1 TQLVVSNFL
10 FQQQHVHVA
19 FFEGNGQPLEAEID
33 GVAASE
39 VEFDLLRGATK
50 NLLLTSTEGIKTGY
64 ARIESNFPLLVTGL
78 LRTLG
83 SGGSLISEAEIQTG
97 NARQQ
102 FAMTVEVSRSEN
114 LDTAVAFVNVSE
126 EENDV
131 EARFWNPATGI
142 TITNPD
148 RVTLAPGE
156 QRAVFLEELFA
167 SAEEIVDFLEVN
179 EAFTTMV
186 TFRSRKP
193 LAVTAIRTIRGVAQ
207 SSLSVGSRE
216 IGFVPTFPQGE
227 P

>member
-1 TQLVVSNFL
+1 
-10 FQQQHVHVA
+10 
-19 FFEGNGQPLEAEID
+19 
-33 GVAASE
+33 
-39 VEFDLLRGATK
+39 
-50 NLLLTSTEGIKTGY
+50 LTRTEGIKTGD
-64 ARIESNFPLLVTGL
+64 ARIQSNFPLLVTGL

-148 RVTLAPGE
+148 RVTLA
-156 QRAVFLEELFA
+156 
-167 SAEEIVDFLEVN
+167 
-179 EAFTTMV
+179 
-186 TFRSRKP
+186 
-193 LAVTAIRTIRGVAQ
+193 
-207 SSLSVGSRE
+207 
-216 IGFVPTFPQGE
+216 
-227 P
+227 